1 MRPETIY
8 RRIKRRKEKGKMSF
22 EKLAGI
28 YVYCMDYHGGQWSR
42 LYRLMSRI
50 RFNAPD
56 HVFDEIRY
64 GKHDKN
70 NEWEESRRVYR
81 HLKRRKAE

>member
-1 MRPETIY
+1 
-8 RRIKRRKEKGKMSF
+8 MSF

-28 YVYCMDYHGGQWSR
+28 AVYCMDFHDGQWSR
-42 LYRLMSRI
+42 LYRLRCRI
-50 RFNAPD
+50 DAHLHDNHIAA
-56 HVFDEIRY
+56 IRR
-64 GKHDKN
+64 GKDDPA